1 MIITPDL
8 TQGVDLSH
16 HNPLS
21 IWAEIDAL
29 TTRTKMPVQWAVIKA
44 TLWQRQHGHIVD
56 DKLHAHWEQGRSRG
70 YELTGYGWLDSRVDP
85 VEQADH
91 LWRTIEPLKPELRP
105 VVDWEP
111 GEDWASGKRE
121 RWSEPRLEHA
131 AIWIERMFDLCGQ
144 YPIVYCGKGYL
155 EEVGVKENELLEQCP
170 LWVSYYGPSLVEWN
184 GMPIGEPLL
193 PHPWGEMAAYQFTP
207 GPHEYKGQKRHQ
219 GWPLLDRNVG
229 FLDRLRLSRPAIPRP
244 LPIDFQ
250 PLTRGVLNAEAKAR
264 DEMLREQND

>member
-8 TQGVDLSH
+8 SHGVDLSH

-21 IWAEIDAL
+21 IWTEIDGLEA
-29 TTRTKMPVQWAVIKA
+29 RTKMPVTWAAIKA

-70 YELTGYGWLDSRVDP
+70 LELTGYGWLDSRVDP

-91 LWRTIEPLKPELRP
+91 LWRTIEPLKPTLRP

-111 GEDWASGKRE
+111 GDEWVNGKNN

-131 AIWIERMFDLCGQ
+131 LIWTERMLGLCGQ
-144 YPIVYCGKGYL
+144 YPIVYCGRGYL
-155 EEVGVKENELLEQCP
+155 NEIGAIRSEQLALVP
-170 LWVSYYGPSLVEWN
+170 LWVSEYFPTLTPDGLPVTQA
-184 GMPIGEPLL
+184 MPPRI
-193 PHPWGEMAAYQFTP
+193 WDNWAAYQFTP
-207 GPHEYKGQKRHQ
+207 GPHEYNGQKRHQ

-229 FLDRLRLSRPAIPRP
+229 FLDRLRLSPPKQDRPMPVDYRP
-244 LPIDFQ
+244 LVRQLLDEDA
-250 PLTRGVLNAEAKAR
+250 NAR
-264 DEMLREQND
+264 DEMLRNQTD